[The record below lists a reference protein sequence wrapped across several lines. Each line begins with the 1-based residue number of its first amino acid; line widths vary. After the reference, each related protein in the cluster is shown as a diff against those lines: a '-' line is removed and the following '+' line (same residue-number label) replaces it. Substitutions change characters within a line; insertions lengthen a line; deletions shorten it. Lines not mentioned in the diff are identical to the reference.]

1 MAELKQVSIV
11 PLKGPNYATW
21 KVQCTMAL
29 KKDGVWGIVSDT
41 EEAPA
46 SDADP
51 KERERYAAR
60 RDKALATVVL
70 SVDPCL
76 LYLIGDPVD
85 PVAVWKKLEEQFQKK
100 SWINRLNLRRK
111 LHSLRL
117 KDGES
122 VEDHIKTMLE
132 TFNELSIV
140 GDAIKDEDRVVYLLA
155 SLPACQNLSIHWL
168 LCCNQTLL
176 FQRWRL

>member
-1 MAELKQVSIV
+1 MTELKQVSIV
-11 PLKGPNYATW
+11 PLKGPNYAKW

-51 KERERYAAR
+51 KERERYAVR

-111 LHSLRL
+111 LHCLRL

-122 VEDHIKTMLE
+122 VQDHIKTIWRRLTSCQLLVMQSQMKIG
-132 TFNELSIV
+132 LSI
-140 GDAIKDEDRVVYLLA
+140 Y
-155 SLPACQNLSIHWL
+155 LPACQNRSIHWL
-168 LCCNQTLL
+168 LYCNQTLL